1 MPFFCV
7 QLFYHFTKK
16 GLLIPCFTKKKY
28 IYQAVGEGEGEQKWP
43 AMKARLETLLR
54 ENLRHLTH
62 HRQHIDSFD
71 IFTETYAISV
81 IERLGALSVSY
92 QDKQISAELVNI
104 KVLPPTNTPR
114 ECFKQSI
121 TYHNTIV
128 ADVRV
133 KHGDTEEFKTIL
145 TEHTIVCI
153 PTMVHSKV
161 CIGQPGDTVPYGS
174 FIIRGKLR
182 YIPMVTRMV
191 HNVPI
196 ALVQNGKYVVQ
207 VRSMHWDRIH
217 RSTSTLDFI
226 TTAASTR
233 DYHVFR
239 VTVKIPFLN
248 TALPLGTVVV
258 LLGGTLDRFVGL
270 LRKFTNAQPQY
281 EKYFS
286 ALIECASMLSAS
298 EATSYFKGLYRQNVD
313 HENIIR
319 QEILPH
325 VGDNLN
331 DKLVHI
337 ACYTSMLLRLR
348 EGEIEPDNRDDV
360 DLLRVDTSGVILATM
375 FRMQFQK
382 SMSLASKMIRKSL
395 IDGAE
400 CNFASVY
407 SNTRLT
413 RAIFTAMATG
423 KFTKHRIGM
432 THQLQ
437 CTNTYSLLGTLRR
450 ISSSCLMAEG
460 KHIESRLLHP
470 STYGYI
476 CAAETPEGE
485 SCGLV
490 QSLALTARVLHGQGD
505 FKADLDKIL
514 DSCGTLLESDMTA
527 PYLTVIF
534 DGKGNIWNYTSSPR
548 LFFDAVMQLRRRG
561 EISSE
566 LTIRWDPK
574 KQLLF
579 LNTEKGRLVRPLA
592 YVTDKNTIN
601 SEIFTSNMEQHIKVC
616 LRLEDDLPAY
626 LEISDVSFVGV
637 LAAMSPFFRH
647 NQGPRLV
654 YWIGMMKQM
663 IVSRPRQ
670 VNGAVASSYLWH
682 GQRPLV
688 YTKTA
693 QNLDLHRNRDGANVF
708 VVFYPHAYN
717 QEDAIVFNKAAI
729 DRGLFRSHTER
740 EYVFE
745 ISGTK
750 TVFANPSERKAEH
763 LKDTRYEHLQSNGLP
778 RVGTVLKGG
787 DIICG
792 RVTFTKDTKKT
803 RGFRKCVDES
813 ILMDALE
820 EGFVSSADLIQ
831 TEKGHMAKIIVTSVF
846 VPECGDKFSSRHSQK
861 GTIGFLEDQANLP
874 FNEQGM
880 TPDVMMSP
888 LGLTSRMTIGKVLE
902 IITGKMACVSALDTV
917 GCDSQDFYEDANAKL
932 EYIKDTLASHGFQ
945 RNGSERFYDG
955 RTGEMITCQVMSG
968 IVFYTKLNH
977 IVKKKI
983 HARATGPVQL
993 LTRQP
998 TEGRR
1003 NNGGLRFG
1011 QMEAECV
1018 MSHASS
1024 EIMRE
1029 RFVAASDRF
1038 EIPLCA
1044 QCGYIAIA
1052 NKTISYAY
1060 CQVCNK
1066 VEHVGYVQIGY
1077 TTKLM
1082 IQELMATGVSVRLP
1096 FNLAN
1101 PVVPLSART

>member
-1 MPFFCV
+1 
-7 QLFYHFTKK
+7 
-16 GLLIPCFTKKKY
+16 
-28 IYQAVGEGEGEQKWP
+28 
-43 AMKARLETLLR
+43 MKARLETLFR
-54 ENLRHLTH
+54 GNLRHLTQHRH
-62 HRQHIDSFD
+62 HVDSFD
-71 IFTETYAISV
+71 IFTDFYVISV
-81 IERLGALSVSY
+81 IERLGNLSVSY
-92 QDKQISAELVNI
+92 QDKHIFSKLTNVN
-104 KVLPPTNTPR
+104 VLPPSITPR
-114 ECFKQSI
+114 GCFEQNI
-121 TYHNTIV
+121 TYHSTIV
-128 ADVRV
+128 ADVCV
-133 KHGDTEEFKTIL
+133 KYAEADDFKTLL
-145 TEHTIVCI
+145 TQHTVACI
-153 PTMVHSKV
+153 PTMVHSKL
-161 CIGQPGDTVPYGS
+161 CTGRGDDTVPYGS

-196 ALVQNGKYVVQ
+196 ALMQTGKFVIQ

-226 TTAASTR
+226 SSVASTR
-233 DYHVFR
+233 DYNVFG
-239 VTVKIPFLN
+239 VTVKIPYLN

-258 LLGGTLDRFVGL
+258 LLGGTLDGFVEL
-270 LRKFTNAQPQY
+270 LRKFTNARPRY

-286 ALIECASMLSAS
+286 VLIERASMLSAS
-298 EATSYFKGLYRQNVD
+298 EATSYFRGLYRQNVD

-325 VGDNLN
+325 VGNNLN
-331 DKLVHI
+331 EKLVHI
-337 ACYTSMLLRLR
+337 ACYASLLLRLR
-348 EGEIEPDNRDDV
+348 EGEIQPDNRDDV

-382 SMSLASKMIRKSL
+382 SMGLASKMIRKSL
-395 IDGAE
+395 IDGTE

-407 SNTRLT
+407 SNTRVT

-437 CTNTYSLLGTLRR
+437 CTNIYSLLGTLRR

-460 KHIESRLLHP
+460 KHLESRLLHP

-490 QSLALTARVLHGQGD
+490 QSLALTARVLHGQG
-505 FKADLDKIL
+505 ALEPDLTTIL
-514 DSCGTLLESDMTA
+514 RSCGTLLEPKITA

-534 DGKGNIWNYTSSPR
+534 DGKGRIWNYTSSPR

-566 LTIRWDPK
+566 LTIRWDAK

-592 YVTDKNTIN
+592 YVEDKHSAN
-601 SEIFTSNMEQHIKVC
+601 SELVTSNMEQHIKVC
-616 LRLEDDLPAY
+616 MRLEDDTPAY
-626 LEISDVSFVGV
+626 VEISDVSFVGV
-637 LAAMSPFFRH
+637 LAALSPFFRH

-693 QNLDLHRNRDGANVF
+693 QNLNLHQNRDGANVF

-745 ISGTK
+745 VTGTK
-750 TVFANPSERKAEH
+750 TAFANPKERKAEH
-763 LKDTRYEHLQSNGLP
+763 LKDTSYDHLQSNGLP
-778 RVGTVLKGG
+778 RVGSILKGG

-792 RVTFTKDTKKT
+792 RVTFSKDTKKT
-803 RGFRKCVDES
+803 RGPRKCMDES

-820 EGFVSSADLIQ
+820 EGSVSSTNLIQ
-831 TEKGHMAKIIVTSVF
+831 TEKGHMAKITVTSVY

-861 GTIGFLEDQANLP
+861 GTIGFLEEQANLP

-902 IITGKMACVSALDTV
+902 IITGKVFCLSGVDSI
-917 GCDSQDFYEDANAKL
+917 GCDSQDFYEDTTAKL
-932 EYIKDTLASHGFQ
+932 EWIKDTLASHGFQ
-945 RNGSERFYDG
+945 RNGSEKFYDG
-955 RTGEMITCQVMSG
+955 KTGEMITCQVMSG

-1052 NKTISYAY
+1052 NKTIGYAY

-1101 PVVPLSART
+1101 PVLPSST